1 MRKCPFCDEMIDDN
15 ATVCPICGEE
25 LKEDPSPE
33 QEHVTEESD
42 HTEMRECP
50 ICGEMIDAHFD
61 VCDICGEPTHF
72 HDVPEEPVEE
82 PEVIEE
88 ISEIVEEVPT
98 EVLEK
103 ESFEAPQEVIEETA
117 SLNTPDPVTT
127 DEKVIPEQ
135 SVEQPAVKQPLPEE
149 KKKSNRG
156 FIIGL
161 IAFLLLAILGLLY
174 LLFFKGGQ
182 AGKMWDGD
190 DIELPMDS
198 ISQDPA
204 KVKDIQAL
212 LDSIEREMNEDV
224 VVVAKYPDED
234 RACLYYLF
242 NGELFKYNALNGVEE
257 TVNVPMDEETD
268 VVLFA
273 EPEGDGQYIKIDMA
287 NENMEHTAFYR
298 LNTQTGKILR
308 EKKEPTPKGG
318 QEPQDPPVIDG
329 KGQGE
334 MPPPPPSGS
343 GDIQAKGNK
352 TGSTQK
358 QTPAPSAR
366 NKQAVKKQSAEDVPP
381 PPPPSNGPGYRLEP
395 INKSDVP
402 KSNNN
407 GGYHF

>member
-25 LKEDPSPE
+25 LTEDPSPE

-82 PEVIEE
+82 PEI
-88 ISEIVEEVPT
+88 IEEVPT

-103 ESFEAPQEVIEETA
+103 ETFEAPEEVIEETA

-127 DEKVIPEQ
+127 AEKVIPEQ
-135 SVEQPAVKQPLPEE
+135 SVERPAVKQPLPEE

-156 FIIGL
+156 YIIGL
-161 IAFLLLAILGLLY
+161 IALLLLAILGLLY
-174 LLFFKGGQ
+174 LLFFKGDQ

-198 ISQDPA
+198 ISQNPA

-212 LDSIEREMNEDV
+212 LDSIEREMNEEV

-234 RACLYYLF
+234 RACMYYLF

-308 EKKEPTPKGG
+308 EKEKPTPDGG

-334 MPPPPPSGS
+334 MPPPPPPGE
-343 GDIQAKGNK
+343 DNPK
-352 TGSTQK
+352 TKAGKSASTQK
-358 QTPAPSAR
+358 QAPPPPAR
-366 NKQAVKKQSAEDVPP
+366 NKVRPQQRVEEDVP

-402 KSNNN
+402 KGNNN

>member
-15 ATVCPICGEE
+15 ATVCPICGED
-25 LKEDPSPE
+25 LPKEPLPE
-33 QEHVTEESD
+33 HEHPTEELVD
-42 HTEMRECP
+42 RDKRECP
-50 ICGEMIDAHFD
+50 ICGEMISAHLD

-82 PEVIEE
+82 LEIAEETPELTKV
-88 ISEIVEEVPT
+88 VPAEVP
-98 EVLEK
+98 ENEAV
-103 ESFEAPQEVIEETA
+103 EAPEETIEETA
-117 SLNTPDPVTT
+117 SFSTPEPVKTA
-127 DEKVIPEQ
+127 EQVIPKQ
-135 SVEQPAVKQPLPEE
+135 SVERPAVKTPFPEK

-156 FIIGL
+156 FIIGIIVL
-161 IAFLLLAILGLLY
+161 LLLALLGLLY
-174 LLFFKGGQ
+174 LMFFKGNSS
-182 AGKMWDGD
+182 GKLYDGD

-234 RACLYYLF
+234 RACMYYLF

-308 EKKEPTPKGG
+308 EKKEPTPDGG
-318 QEPQDPPVIDG
+318 QELQDPPVIDG

-334 MPPPPPSGS
+334 MPPPPPPGE
-343 GDIQAKGNK
+343 DNPK
-352 TGSTQK
+352 TKAGKSASTQK
-358 QTPAPSAR
+358 QAPPPPAR
-366 NKQAVKKQSAEDVPP
+366 NKVRPQQRAEEEVP